1 MVIKKIIILSA
12 AALSLLISGWL
23 LIASRSESYSLRE
36 TNLTDVSFEQ
46 TEIDMGELKQ
56 GQPQSASFGFKNVG
70 EHPLVMQHVE
80 ASCGCTEPQWPNK
93 PVKPGE
99 EAEITVTYDAKLPGR
114 FFKSIQVFGNIEEN
128 RVELLI
134 TGEVLIQ

>member
-1 MVIKKIIILSA
+1 MAIKNITILSA

-23 LIASRSESYSLRE
+23 MFGNGSESVL
-36 TNLTDVSFEQ
+36 LTSTSPTQISFEKS
-46 TEIDMGELKQ
+46 EIDMGELKQ
-56 GQPQSASFGFKNVG
+56 GKPQSASFRFKNVG
-70 EHPLVMQHVE
+70 ENPLVIQHVE

-128 RVELLI
+128 RVELMI
-134 TGEVLIQ
+134 MGEVIKH